1 MPRNAA
7 SLFCEPWL
15 GELKFDFI
23 PISLLG
29 PESFIPDEFAVVTVV
44 KISSLLISLNPKKLF
59 IPIETL
65 V

>member
-1 MPRNAA
+1 MSLSFIL
-7 SLFCEPWL
+7 SLFQCW
-15 GELKFDFI
+15 FCCS
-23 PISLLG
+23 ISVHR